1 MPFFSI
7 ITPTYNRAK
16 FINKALES
24 VLKQTFLDFEYIIID
39 DGSTDNTRGIIET
52 FSDNRIRYIYQE
64 NQERSAARNHGI
76 DLANGQYICFLD
88 SDDYYLENHLEIL
101 WQNITKIA
109 KPGLYYTQSYKQN
122 IQSNIITPIIQNTNV
137 SKINFLLNNFLFI
150 NSICISTSI
159 MKQKEFQFPIEYN
172 SWEDLFVWFQIVA
185 VFPIHFINVGT
196 TVIRV
201 HHTNSS
207 MIFTLKELEY
217 IINRFKCIDNT
228 FMKLTPIFSKSQKNK
243 YITLDAYGIFIILI
257 HHNQIKK
264 SVDVF
269 KYILKKHF
277 DMSCLYLYT
286 KTSFLI
292 TLKIYFNRI
301 YLLIKPNI

>member
-76 DLANGQYICFLD
+76 DLANGEYICFLD

-137 SKINFLLNNFLFI
+137 SKINFLLNNFV
-150 NSICISTSI
+150 T
-159 MKQKEFQFPIEYN
+159 
-172 SWEDLFVWFQIVA
+172 
-185 VFPIHFINVGT
+185 
-196 TVIRV
+196 
-201 HHTNSS
+201 
-207 MIFTLKELEY
+207 
-217 IINRFKCIDNT
+217 
-228 FMKLTPIFSKSQKNK
+228 
-243 YITLDAYGIFIILI
+243 
-257 HHNQIKK
+257 
-264 SVDVF
+264 
-269 KYILKKHF
+269 
-277 DMSCLYLYT
+277 
-286 KTSFLI
+286 
-292 TLKIYFNRI
+292 IYHI
-301 YLLIKPNI
+301 